1 MKISFN
7 LPTKAFSVN
16 ATYFRNR
23 AFKTPEF
30 RAWEAETAILLDD
43 VKDLTDLAHEFN
55 RVGGEFW
62 VSFTY
67 VYPYH
72 IYYNKAKDI
81 SAKTFDLSNVEKPLL
96 DQIFGGR
103 MSVND
108 RFVTLLRSSKEPGAM
123 HEIRITIEL
132 VPKAA

>member
-1 MKISFN
+1 MVVHFN

-16 ATYFRNR
+16 AAYYKNR
-23 AFKTPEF
+23 AIKTTDF
-30 RAWEAETAILLDD
+30 RSWEESIQELLDE
-43 VKDLTDLAHEFN
+43 VKILTDLADEFN
-55 RVGGEFW
+55 RVGGEFA
-62 VSFTY
+62 VSFIF

-103 MSVND
+103 MCVND
-108 RFVTLLRSSKEPGAM
+108 RFVTHLQSTKEAGAS
-123 HEIRITIEL
+123 HEIKVIIEL
-132 VPKAA
+132 FPKAV

>member
-1 MKISFN
+1 MKITFN

-30 RAWEAETAILLDD
+30 RDWESATALLLDD
-43 VKDLTDLAHEFN
+43 VKDLTDIADEFN

-62 VSFTY
+62 VSFVF
-67 VYPYH
+67 VYPFH
-72 IYYNKAKDI
+72 IFYNKSKDI

-108 RFVTLLRSSKEPGAM
+108 RFVTLLRSSKEAGAM
-123 HEIRITIEL
+123 HEIKVTIEL

>member
-1 MKISFN
+1 M
-7 LPTKAFSVN
+7 L
-16 ATYFRNR
+16 
-23 AFKTPEF
+23 E
-30 RAWEAETAILLDD
+30 D
-43 VKDLTDLAHEFN
+43 VKILSDLALEFH

-62 VSFTY
+62 VSFEY
-67 VYPYH
+67 IYPFH

-96 DQIFGGR
+96 DQVFGTR
-103 MSVND
+103 MGVND
-108 RFVTLLRSSKEPGAM
+108 RFVTLLRSSKRAGAQ